1 MLIGGRRNMEE
12 DRKMSRREFV
22 YGSAGFAAGA
32 AIASGGLGMLSG
44 CIGSETK
51 AAECPSEPA
60 SWPGEYKKLDTAR
73 VAEIAY
79 ENWYKKF
86 CCYAVASGLLIPLQE
101 DVGEPY
107 TSFPI
112 DSVKWGHGG
121 AVGWGTLC
129 GSLNGA
135 GIATGLIAGEE
146 GEAILNDVIYWYTTT
161 ELPIYMP
168 ENPKAEI
175 QNVNKSNSPLC
186 HISVGK
192 WMKKEDVAFASP
204 ERKERCARLSADV
217 AVKTAELLNAW
228 ADGTYKPYHGS
239 QVGTYDI
246 TTQNNCGDC
255 HPSGSPALPGV

>member
-1 MLIGGRRNMEE
+1 MEE
-12 DRKMSRREFV
+12 DRKMSRREFL
-22 YGSAGFAAGA
+22 YGSTGFAAGA
-32 AIASGGLGMLSG
+32 AVASGGLGLLSG
-44 CIGSETK
+44 CIGQETK
-51 AAECPSEPA
+51 VVQTECPTTKAE
-60 SWPGEYKKLDTAR
+60 WPGEYKKLDTAR

-86 CCYAVASGLLIPLQE
+86 CCYAVASGILVPLQE

-129 GSLNGA
+129 GSLTGA

-168 ENPKAEI
+168 DSPKAEI
-175 QNVNKSNSPLC
+175 QNVNRSRSPLC

-192 WMKKEDVAFASP
+192 WMKKEDVAFFSP

-217 AVKTAELLNAW
+217 AVKTVELLNAW
-228 ADGTYKPYHGS
+228 ADGTYKPDHGS
-239 QVGTYDI
+239 QVGKYDI
-246 TTQNNCGDC
+246 TSQDNCVEC
-255 HPSGSPALPGV
+255 HGSEIPDVPGAQA